1 MSLNHVTTG
10 GRKDISLDVK
20 DINCTSITINSD
32 PIQSFDQDLNTTSDV
47 MFNKVK
53 VTSTMFTDPQDLVTR
68 QYVDDSAPGLGS
80 LQVAY
85 DGGNTI
91 LTQPGFPIEISGPE
105 GITVTKTVF
114 ADPQD
119 LVTRQYVD
127 SATPSVTLQDAYDN
141 GNIITTISPL
151 DIQGDLNST
160 RINSTELTVETC
172 TISNPATNDL
182 LINSDNGNGLIS
194 LNAQIIRNLG
204 LFTCVD
210 PGFGTGINMNSQEII
225 TDKNPIDFTNPN
237 ELISKRYVDDSI
249 GSIPNTSLQ
258 SAYNVGKT
266 IIATAGPVDIV
277 GDLNVSTLNATTVDS
292 NTVVANVLNSAGSPS
307 ISTNSSITTSKL
319 TFIDPQELVSRQ
331 YVDDAVNSVSSPFT
345 YFRGNANVTATVYE
359 DTFVRL
365 IWDSLNSQPK
375 WLRKSAVTGSWI
387 DAGIQLTH
395 EPLAQEFITNTDDI
409 STAINTEFYFTDS
422 GSLNSNFD
430 MSNYGNFAT
439 TWITPEDFDVAF
451 PAYLSRWVL
460 GSRTGCLTVSIEKM
474 I

>member
-20 DINCTSITINSD
+20 DINCTSISINSD
-32 PIQSFDQDLNTTSDV
+32 PIQSFNQELNTTDDV
-47 MFNKVK
+47 RFNNVK

-160 RINSTELTVETC
+160 RINTTELTVEKC
-172 TISNPATNDL
+172 TITNPVTNDL
-182 LINSDNGNGLIS
+182 LINSDNGNGFIS
-194 LNAQIIRNLG
+194 LNATVRNLG
-204 LFTCVD
+204 LFVCVG
-210 PGFGTGINMNSQEII
+210 PSSSIGIDMAKQEII
-225 TDKNPIDFTNPN
+225 TDKIPIEFTNQQ
-237 ELISKRYVDDSI
+237 ELVSKRYVEDSI

-292 NTVVANVLNSAGSPS
+292 NAVLANTLNTAGSPS

-319 TFIDPQELVSRQ
+319 TFTDPQELVSRQ
-331 YVDDAVNSVSSPFT
+331 YVDDAVNSVSSSFT
-345 YFRGNANVTATVYE
+345 YFRGNGNVTATVYE

-409 STAINTEFYFTDS
+409 STAINTEFYFTDN

-460 GSRTGCLTVSIEKM
+460 GARIGCLTVSIEKM